1 MLKVGL
7 TGGIGSG
14 KSTVADLFAKHG
26 VTIIDADII
35 ARKLTEKHSA
45 CYQKIAAHF
54 GNKILAEDGE
64 INRQLLR
71 EIIFNNSEQRH
82 WLEQLLHPLIR
93 KQLLVAMQ
101 QAGEAYCIT
110 VVPLLIENDFCA
122 EFDRIL
128 VVDTDPEQQ
137 QQRVMSRDGSD
148 KTVVQQIMQR
158 QVTRKK
164 RLSLADDVI
173 DNNGSLY
180 ELSIQVEQLHQ
191 KYTRK

>member
-1 MLKVGL
+1 MLKIGL

-26 VTIIDADII
+26 VTIIDADVI
-35 ARKLTEKHSA
+35 ARKLTAKNSD
-45 CYQKIAAHF
+45 CYRKIVAYF

-71 EIIFNNSEQRH
+71 KIIFNNREQRH
-82 WLEQLLHPLIR
+82 WLEQLLHPAIR
-93 KQLLVAMQ
+93 QQLLFAMQ
-101 QAGEAYCIT
+101 QADGAYCIT

-137 QQRVMSRDGSD
+137 QQRVISRDGSD

-164 RLSLADDVI
+164 RLALADDVI
-173 DNNGSLY
+173 DNSKNLR
-180 ELSIQVEQLHQ
+180 ELSIQVDQLHQ
-191 KYTRK
+191 KYSKK